1 MTRKPRAAK
10 PKQMDLVREAG
21 LSEGVHLHLPEER
34 YFEARALGSSDL
46 STLAK
51 DPASWWYASDYNTA
65 RRVRVRRSPQLVF
78 GSALHA
84 RLLEGEAAFRS
95 RFVVEPDE
103 DSGQYLRTPSE
114 VRNMLIEAGH
124 AQARKLFTAGELH
137 QLARKAGLAHRVWD
151 LAWGSYEHAKKV
163 GQRHI
168 TADEERR
175 LQHMARLVEA
185 HGDLGPGLRKG
196 LVEVSVF
203 WRREDDPA
211 TLLRARFDLL
221 QKDKVVDLKTMGNAS
236 GKDPDDATFDAI
248 AENDYDLQAEHYRE
262 AREKLA
268 AFVRAGQVFSWGV
281 DGQGGK
287 VLPAERD
294 LLEAAA
300 ATQRWVW
307 LWIFYQVRND
317 AVGSERAPV
326 LVPWFIEP
334 TDELFTRARPVIETA
349 LANFRTYRDRHGLAE
364 GWSEVRPIRP
374 LPVDRLGRLNFK
386 RRSAP

>member
-1 MTRKPRAAK
+1 MTRKPRVVK
-10 PKQMDLVREAG
+10 PKQLDLVREAG
-21 LSEGVHLHLPEER
+21 LAEGVHLHLPEER

-46 STLAK
+46 ATLAK

-65 RRVRVRRSPQLVF
+65 RRARVKRSPYLAF

-95 RFVVEPDE
+95 RFVVQPDE
-103 DSGQYLRTPSE
+103 DSGLYVRTVPE
-114 VRNMLIEAGH
+114 IQKLLVEAGH
-124 AQARKLFTAGELH
+124 PRARSLYTHGELH
-137 QLARKAGLAHRVWD
+137 LLAKKAGLAHRVWD

-175 LQHMARLVEA
+175 LEHMARLVEA
-185 HGDLGPGLRKG
+185 HTDLGPGLRKG

-203 WRREDDPA
+203 WRRPEDPD

-236 GKDPDDATFDAI
+236 GKDPDEATFDAI
-248 AENDYDLQAEHYRE
+248 AEQDYDLQAEHYRE

-268 AFVRAGQVFSWGV
+268 EFVRARQVYSHGA

-287 VLPAERD
+287 VLPAERE
-294 LLEAAA
+294 LLDAAA
-300 ATQRWVW
+300 ATTRWVW

-326 LVPWFIEP
+326 LVPWSIWP
-334 TDELFTRARPVIETA
+334 DDELFANARPVIETA
-349 LANFRTYRDRHGLAE
+349 LANFRAYRARHGLAE
-364 GWSEVRPIRP
+364 GWSEVRSIRP
-374 LPVDRLGRLNFK
+374 LPVDRLSRLKFK
-386 RRSAP
+386 RRSAQ